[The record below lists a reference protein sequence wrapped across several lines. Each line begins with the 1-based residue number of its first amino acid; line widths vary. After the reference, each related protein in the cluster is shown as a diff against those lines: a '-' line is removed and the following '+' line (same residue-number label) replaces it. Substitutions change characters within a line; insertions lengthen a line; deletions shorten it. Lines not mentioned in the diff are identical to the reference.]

1 MALVLVLTMSLGL
14 CVSASAASYIPD
26 DVTYQN
32 LNGQQLA
39 IKVFTLL
46 PDQDPSS
53 LAEADFEYDGFLY
66 SHSSTVK
73 EEQTFNEQNLHTE
86 TVTIT
91 TSSKNLE
98 DILAELKPTIEY
110 DDGNAKGTL
119 ALDHSTIKTEA
130 AGYKNSSY
138 TVTATKNYTG
148 LDRNDSSYIDKTV
161 VKDGRTLS
169 LTNVTW
175 SVESTA
181 LVGDELVPATYTA
194 VATYS
199 GTASKSVATG
209 YITTADYTGT
219 ITASGIS
226 SIKYTV
232 TYLGTPFVVEE
243 EPDMTLPIAVF
254 AIATAAGVLLLIVLL
269 TRKNTTVYSYLKTNG
284 IDYLDYVVATHAH
297 SDHIGGLSGA
307 LNYAKVGTALCPVTS
322 YDSETFSS
330 FVKYLDKQGVSITVP
345 STGESFMLGS
355 ASVQI
360 LGPQKDYDDPND
372 TSIVLKVIYGETSFL
387 FTGDAE
393 RTAEGDIL
401 DAGYDLSATV
411 LKVGHHGSDTSTS
424 YPFLREVMPE
434 YAVIQVGVD
443 NSYGHPTEDTL
454 SRLRDA
460 DVKVYRNDLQGTIIC
475 VSDGQTVSFTTEKN
489 ESAQT
494 NPTVVTPAA
503 PDADHEDVG
512 EYIGNKNS
520 KKFHL
525 PTCKN
530 LPAEKNRV
538 YLSSRSEAV
547 HKGFDPCGNCKP

>member
-1 MALVLVLTMSLGL
+1 MALVLALTMSLGL

-199 GTASKSVATG
+199 GTASKSVVTG

-219 ITASGIS
+219 ISASGIS

-232 TYLGTPFVVEE
+232 TYLGTPVVVEE
-243 EPDMTLPIAVF
+243 EPDMTLPIAAF
-254 AIATAAGVLLLIVLL
+254 AIVTAAGILLLIVCL
-269 TRKNTTVYSYLKTNG
+269 TRKNTTVYESTGKGNEYDKCGHFRLRTRDPELRIDRLKDVPEG
-284 IDYLDYVVATHAH
+284 IIAIEVDESVAKKLFGKNIAIRYF
-297 SDHIGGLSGA
+297 DHTFHHT
-307 LNYAKVGTALCPVTS
+307 VGTVNGQYWFKVDVGSQPD
-322 YDSETFSS
+322 DSE
-330 FVKYLDKQGVSITVP
+330 GN
-345 STGESFMLGS
+345 EE
-355 ASVQI
+355 AHH
-360 LGPQKDYDDPND
+360 
-372 TSIVLKVIYGETSFL
+372 
-387 FTGDAE
+387 
-393 RTAEGDIL
+393 EG
-401 DAGYDLSATV
+401 
-411 LKVGHHGSDTSTS
+411 
-424 YPFLREVMPE
+424 
-434 YAVIQVGVD
+434 
-443 NSYGHPTEDTL
+443 
-454 SRLRDA
+454 
-460 DVKVYRNDLQGTIIC
+460 
-475 VSDGQTVSFTTEKN
+475 
-489 ESAQT
+489 
-494 NPTVVTPAA
+494 
-503 PDADHEDVG
+503 
-512 EYIGNKNS
+512 
-520 KKFHL
+520 
-525 PTCKN
+525 
-530 LPAEKNRV
+530 
-538 YLSSRSEAV
+538 
-547 HKGFDPCGNCKP
+547 

>member
-1 MALVLVLTMSLGL
+1 MKRAAMALVLALTMSLGL

-199 GTASKSVATG
+199 GTASKSVVTG

-219 ITASGIS
+219 ISASGIS

-232 TYLGTPFVVEE
+232 TYLGAPVVVEE
-243 EPDMTLPIAVF
+243 EPDMTLPIAAF
-254 AIATAAGVLLLIVLL
+254 AIVTAAGILLLIVCL
-269 TRKNTTVYSYLKTNG
+269 TRKNTTVYESTGKGNEYDKCGRFRLRIRNPELRIDRLKDVPEG
-284 IDYLDYVVATHAH
+284 IIAIEVDESVAKKLFGKNIAIRYF
-297 SDHIGGLSGA
+297 DHTFHHT
-307 LNYAKVGTALCPVTS
+307 VGTVNGQYWFKVDVGSQPD
-322 YDSETFSS
+322 DSE
-330 FVKYLDKQGVSITVP
+330 VN
-345 STGESFMLGS
+345 EE
-355 ASVQI
+355 AHH
-360 LGPQKDYDDPND
+360 
-372 TSIVLKVIYGETSFL
+372 
-387 FTGDAE
+387 
-393 RTAEGDIL
+393 EG
-401 DAGYDLSATV
+401 
-411 LKVGHHGSDTSTS
+411 
-424 YPFLREVMPE
+424 
-434 YAVIQVGVD
+434 
-443 NSYGHPTEDTL
+443 
-454 SRLRDA
+454 
-460 DVKVYRNDLQGTIIC
+460 
-475 VSDGQTVSFTTEKN
+475 
-489 ESAQT
+489 
-494 NPTVVTPAA
+494 
-503 PDADHEDVG
+503 
-512 EYIGNKNS
+512 
-520 KKFHL
+520 
-525 PTCKN
+525 
-530 LPAEKNRV
+530 
-538 YLSSRSEAV
+538 
-547 HKGFDPCGNCKP
+547 

>member
-46 PDQDPSS
+46 PDQDPTS

-199 GTASKSVATG
+199 GTASKSVVTG

-232 TYLGTPFVVEE
+232 TYLGTPIVVEE

-254 AIATAAGVLLLIVLL
+254 AIATAAGILLLIVFL
-269 TRKNTTVYSYLKTNG
+269 TRKNTTVYESTGKGNEYDKCGRFKLRIRNPELRIDRLKDVPEG
-284 IDYLDYVVATHAH
+284 IIAIEVDESVAKKLFGKNIAIRYFDNTFHH
-297 SDHIGGLSGA
+297 T
-307 LNYAKVGTALCPVTS
+307 VGTVNGQYWFKVDVGSQPD
-322 YDSETFSS
+322 DSEANEE
-330 FVKYLDKQGVSITVP
+330 VR
-345 STGESFMLGS
+345 
-355 ASVQI
+355 
-360 LGPQKDYDDPND
+360 N
-372 TSIVLKVIYGETSFL
+372 
-387 FTGDAE
+387 
-393 RTAEGDIL
+393 EG
-401 DAGYDLSATV
+401 
-411 LKVGHHGSDTSTS
+411 
-424 YPFLREVMPE
+424 
-434 YAVIQVGVD
+434 
-443 NSYGHPTEDTL
+443 
-454 SRLRDA
+454 
-460 DVKVYRNDLQGTIIC
+460 
-475 VSDGQTVSFTTEKN
+475 
-489 ESAQT
+489 
-494 NPTVVTPAA
+494 
-503 PDADHEDVG
+503 
-512 EYIGNKNS
+512 
-520 KKFHL
+520 
-525 PTCKN
+525 
-530 LPAEKNRV
+530 
-538 YLSSRSEAV
+538 
-547 HKGFDPCGNCKP
+547 